1 VGGVSAARAAS
12 YAQAVAEVNGL
23 VASGQITWD
32 EHRRVMGRLWVWF
45 GGEARPDEWG
55 AVIRA
60 AHALAMS

>member
-1 VGGVSAARAAS
+1 M
-12 YAQAVAEVNGL
+12 NGL

-45 GGEARPDEWG
+45 GGEDRPDEWG